1 MLVRQIGVVGVAGGL
16 AGPVE
21 QRHVQQAVDDVAV
34 VVGSAERAP
43 RLKELALLL
52 KVGVQSWS
60 AAKIAALLPF
70 SLPVSL

>member
-52 KVGVQSWS
+52 KAGAELVG
-60 AAKIAALLPF
+60 AKIAAFLPF